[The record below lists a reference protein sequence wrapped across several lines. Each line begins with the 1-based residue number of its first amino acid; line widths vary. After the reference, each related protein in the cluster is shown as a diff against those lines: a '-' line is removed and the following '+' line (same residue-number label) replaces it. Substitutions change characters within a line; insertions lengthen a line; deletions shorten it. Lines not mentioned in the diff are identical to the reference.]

1 MKKIIGIL
9 LILVGPILGA
19 GLFAIG
25 ASQDAP
31 GMCVIGFGL
40 ALIFVVKGLVLADR
54 ISSYWSNRLLFTAFG
69 AGGVLLTTVLL
80 ADGEFES
87 RPQLSLIGFVIGIG
101 LLYLGNRRQVREK

>member
-40 ALIFVVKGLVLADR
+40 ALIFEVKGLVLADR

>member
-1 MKKIIGIL
+1 MKRIMGIL
-9 LILVGPILGA
+9 LMLVGPILGA

-31 GMCVIGFGL
+31 GVCVIGLGL

-54 ISSYWSNRLLFTAFG
+54 ISSYWGNRLLFTAFG

-87 RPQLSLIGFVIGIG
+87 RPQLSLIGFVMESFYCI
-101 LLYLGNRRQVREK
+101 